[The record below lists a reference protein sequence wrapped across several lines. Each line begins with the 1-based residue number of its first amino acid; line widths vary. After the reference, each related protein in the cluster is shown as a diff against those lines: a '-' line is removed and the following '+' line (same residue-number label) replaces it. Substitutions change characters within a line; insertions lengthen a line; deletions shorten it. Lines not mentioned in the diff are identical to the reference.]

1 VTRLRQ
7 WAEAAGVGGA
17 YVLAGLLPRRARL
30 ALGGFLGAV
39 AGRLDR
45 RHTAIAR
52 DNLARA
58 YGPDL
63 EDRELERILRACW
76 RHFGRITLDAL
87 AFPRITADDVGRNLV
102 FEGEDNARA
111 AYASGRGVLVFS
123 AHFGHWEAGAIL
135 FGKIGLPFAVI
146 TRPLDNPILEK
157 LLARLRGET
166 GNAVIHKRRAV
177 RETMKAL
184 ARGSGVAILI
194 DQDAREDGVF
204 VPFFG
209 RLASTTPTLAMLAL
223 RTGAP
228 VVPVFAR
235 VEPDGR
241 IVVRVEPPVAIEPTS
256 DRDADV
262 LRVTAECT
270 AVVERWVRRHP
281 EQWLWMHRR
290 WKTRPPAATDGARNA

>member
-1 VTRLRQ
+1 VSRLRQ

-17 YVLAGLLPRRARL
+17 YLLASLLPRRARL
-30 ALGGFLGAV
+30 ALGAFLGAV

-58 YGPDL
+58 YGSDL
-63 EDRELERILRACW
+63 KDRELLRILRACW

-87 AFPRITADDVGRNLV
+87 AFRRITADDVGRTLV

-111 AYASGRGVLVFS
+111 AYALGRGVLVFS

-146 TRPLDNPILEK
+146 TRPLDNPILET
-157 LLARLRGET
+157 LLAHLRRET

-209 RLASTTPTLAMLAL
+209 RPASTTPTLAMLAL

-290 WKTRPPAATDGARNA
+290 WKTRPPAETDGARNA